1 MSNEKIQSIETAD
14 AAIIRGAK
22 EVESVNATGKYV
34 AQCFDVHGNLKWE
47 EEFDNL
53 VTTQGK
59 NHLLDTYLAGSA
71 YTGKVFL
78 GLISSTG
85 YSAVAAGDTANSHT
99 GWTEFSGYSQTT
111 RVPPSFSSA
120 SSGSKATSTAA
131 VFSITSA
138 NTVKG
143 TFLVANTGT
152 SALIASIIGIP
163 KPSPLVLNKN
173 TSIILYKSFNSL
185 IENPLVIFIPVNITL
200 FSKLYF

>member
-1 MSNEKIQSIETAD
+1 MSELITPKE
-14 AAIIRGAK
+14 AAAASVIRGAK

-34 AQCFDVHGNLKWE
+34 AQCFDMHGNLKWE

-59 NHLLDTYLAGSA
+59 NHLLDTYLAGSS

-85 YSAVAAGDTANSHT
+85 YTGVNAADTANSHT
-99 GWTEFSGYSQTT
+99 GWVEFSGYSQTT
-111 RVPPSFSSA
+111 RRPPSFSAA

-131 VFSITSA
+131 VFSVTSA

-152 SALIASIIGIP
+152 GSAATKGGYSGVLYSAGLFTGGDKTIGNGDIVNVTYTASA
-163 KPSPLVLNKN
+163 
-173 TSIILYKSFNSL
+173 
-185 IENPLVIFIPVNITL
+185 
-200 FSKLYF
+200 

>member
-1 MSNEKIQSIETAD
+1 MTEIIKTIEATNASVV
-14 AAIIRGAK
+14 RGAK

-99 GWTEFSGYSQTT
+99 GWTEFSGYSQTK

-152 SALIASIIGIP
+152 GGAATKGGYSGVLYSAGLFTGGDKTVASGDI
-163 KPSPLVLNKN
+163 
-173 TSIILYKSFNSL
+173 
-185 IENPLVIFIPVNITL
+185 VNVTYTA
-200 FSKLYF
+200 SA

>member
-1 MSNEKIQSIETAD
+1 MTEVIKTIEAID
-14 AAIIRGAK
+14 ASIIRGAK

-47 EEFDNL
+47 EHFDNL

-59 NHLLDTYLAGSA
+59 NHLLDTYLAGSS

-85 YSAVAAGDTANSHT
+85 YSAVAAGDTANSHA
-99 GWTEFSGYSQTT
+99 GWAEFSGYSQTT
-111 RVPPSFSSA
+111 RVPPTFSAA

-152 SALIASIIGIP
+152 GSAATKGGYSGVLYSAGLFTGGDKTIASGDI
-163 KPSPLVLNKN
+163 
-173 TSIILYKSFNSL
+173 
-185 IENPLVIFIPVNITL
+185 VNVTYTA
-200 FSKLYF
+200 SA

>member
-1 MSNEKIQSIETAD
+1 MTEIITPKEATD
-14 AAIIRGAK
+14 ASVIRGAK

-85 YSAVAAGDTANSHT
+85 YSSGVAAGDTANSHT
-99 GWTEFSGYSQTT
+99 GWTEFTGYSQTT
-111 RVPPSFSSA
+111 RRPPSFAAA
-120 SSGSKATSTAA
+120 SSGSKATATAA

-152 SALIASIIGIP
+152 GLAAAKGGFSGSLYSAGLFTGGDKTIGNGDIVNVTYTASA
-163 KPSPLVLNKN
+163 
-173 TSIILYKSFNSL
+173 
-185 IENPLVIFIPVNITL
+185 
-200 FSKLYF
+200 